1 MEAKNPIVLGVDTRE
16 SMETK
21 TAFQKLSDA
30 RKNVYIIYKAFKV
43 GDFVTKDMIVESKEI
58 NDFISSFTER
68 RKRKDGTVYRRLE
81 SQVERL
87 LDAPQPVKIILLHGG
102 WETVYSNIKQNSVL
116 GQIASIT
123 AQGIQVIW
131 LPQNTDWVYFT
142 YRLAVKA
149 EKYNNIK
156 EF

>member
-1 MEAKNPIVLGVDTRE
+1 
-16 SMETK
+16 METK
-21 TAFQKLSDA
+21 EAFQNLSLG
-30 RKNVYIIYKAFKV
+30 RKNVHIIYKAFTV

-58 NDFISSFTER
+58 NDFISSFTQR
-68 RKRKDGTVYRRLE
+68 ITRKDGTVYRRLE
-81 SQVERL
+81 SQVKRL

-131 LPQNTDWVYFT
+131 LPKDTDWVYFT